1 MRLFQVSVAAFFVLV
16 IGYFVAAPYLTLG
29 EIKEAIEKQ
38 DPVALRSHMDVTTLS
53 INLKEQ
59 IHGVIMKNVTEKD
72 KENVLTELMM
82 NLASKKLVDRLLKS
96 DTLGD
101 VLAGKVPVG
110 AVLDAVSAPD
120 FAANIMAGKTSN
132 LVQISAQPT
141 DIGKQIAEAMEGAS
155 ASFDGINEF
164 SADIKTSTG
173 KDVRVIMT
181 RQHRAKWKVTNVVL
195 PLEA

>member
-1 MRLFQVSVAAFFVLV
+1 MRLFQVSVAAFFVVL
-16 IGYFVAAPYLTLG
+16 ITYFIAAPYLTLG

-38 DPVALRSHMDVTTLS
+38 DPVALRSHLDVSTLS

-59 IHGVIMKNVTEKD
+59 IHEVIMKNVTEKD

-82 NLASKKLVDRLLKS
+82 NLASKKLVDRLLKP

-110 AVLDAVSAPD
+110 EVLDAVARPD
-120 FAANIMAGKTSN
+120 FVANIMAGKTSN

-141 DIGKQIAEAMEGAS
+141 DIGKQIADAMKGAS
-155 ASFDGINEF
+155 ASFDGVNGF

-173 KDVRVIMT
+173 KDVRIILT
-181 RQHRAKWKVTNVVL
+181 RKHRAEWKVTNVVL
-195 PLEA
+195 PIEA

>member
-1 MRLFQVSVAAFFVLV
+1 MRLFQVSVAAFFVVV

-38 DPVALRSHMDVTTLS
+38 DPVALRSHLDVTTLS

-96 DTLGD
+96 NTLGD

-110 AVLDAVSAPD
+110 AVLDAVVAPD

-132 LVQISAQPT
+132 LIQISAQPT
-141 DIGKQIAEAMEGAS
+141 DVGKQIAEAMEGAS

>member
-1 MRLFQVSVAAFFVLV
+1 MRLFQVSVAAFFVVV

-29 EIKEAIEKQ
+29 EIKDAIEKQ
-38 DPVALRSHMDVTTLS
+38 DPVALRSHLDVTTLS

-59 IHGVIMKNVTEKD
+59 VHGVIMKNVTEKD

-82 NLASKKLVDRLLKS
+82 NLASKKLVDRLLKP

-101 VLAGKVPVG
+101 VLAGKVQVG

-141 DIGKQIAEAMEGAS
+141 DVGKQIADAMENAS

-164 SADIKTSTG
+164 SANIKTSTG

-181 RQHRAKWKVTNVVL
+181 RQHRAEWKVTNVVL